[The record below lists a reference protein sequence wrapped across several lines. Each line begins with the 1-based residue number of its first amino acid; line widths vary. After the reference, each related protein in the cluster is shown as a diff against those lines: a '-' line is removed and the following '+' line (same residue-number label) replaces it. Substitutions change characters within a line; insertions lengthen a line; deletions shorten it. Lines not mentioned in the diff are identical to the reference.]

1 MVSGCVRLRPALPPA
16 RRTLRTHSPLPEN
29 PSESRQHTRA
39 CAYGPVSRPAR
50 FLAPPALRDLSW
62 GHFFA
67 LDAARGSGRKAGEI
81 RTAPAGLA
89 RFAPLILSA
98 NAPPVPVLWPPAG
111 LPGPLGQAI
120 AY

>member
-1 MVSGCVRLRPALPPA
+1 MSIPKRCVIDLNIVIDLHIGQLVEPLFSMGTIWLTTDLVLHELRMPTLDV
-16 RRTLRTHSPLPEN
+16 RTLRKLGLKERSL
-29 PSESRQHTRA
+29 
-39 CAYGPVSRPAR
+39 
-50 FLAPPALRDLSW
+50 
-62 GHFFA
+62 
-67 LDAARGSGRKAGEI
+67 AARGPGRKAGEI